1 MILAAHARQAGI
13 AAALQGGV
21 QRLVFHRQM
30 QLDGA
35 AHGNDALRDL
45 GRIALHPGV
54 GQLPQQIDAAQ
65 DVEMLV
71 LEFVDAHGGT
81 PGVMKRARRVVRQS
95 ARATPMGHPS
105 IASFRPPHPAL

>member
-1 MILAAHARQAGI
+1 
-13 AAALQGGV
+13 
-21 QRLVFHRQM
+21 M

-35 AHGNDALRDL
+35 AHGHDALRDF

-71 LEFVDAHGGT
+71 LEFVDVHGRT
-81 PGVMKRARRVVRQS
+81 PWVLKRARRVVRQS
-95 ARATPMGHPS
+95 ARATPMGHPC
-105 IASFRPPHPAL
+105 IASFRPPHPA

>member
-1 MILAAHARQAGI
+1 LILAAQARQAGV
-13 AAALQGGV
+13 AAALQGSV

-35 AHGNDALRDL
+35 AHGNDALRDF

-71 LEFVDAHGGT
+71 LEFVDVHGRT

-105 IASFRPPHPAL
+105 IASCRPPHSSL